1 MKAIPLFMLL
11 LTQCSCT
18 VHPLAENRP
27 SSWAAKVQAEGV
39 PNLFKVSDTL
49 YRGDQPTAAGMQE
62 LRTLGIKTVINLR
75 SFHSDEDEIE
85 GTGLR
90 QEHIYMK
97 TWHPE
102 REDVVRF
109 MRMVTEPTNA
119 PVLVHCQHG
128 ADRTGTMCAL
138 YRLTVQDW
146 SKEDA
151 IREMKEGGFGFHEV
165 WSNLAP
171 WIEGFDVESLKKE
184 LRSKQRPD

>member
-1 MKAIPLFMLL
+1 MKRIPILIFQLMLCCCAL
-11 LTQCSCT
+11 
-18 VHPLAENRP
+18 HPAAKNRP
-27 SSWAAKVQAEGV
+27 SSWAAVVQAEGV

-49 YRGDQPTAAGMQE
+49 YRSDQPTAAGMQE
-62 LRTLGIKTVINLR
+62 LRKLGIKTVINLR

-109 MRMVTEPTNA
+109 MRLVTEPTNA

-138 YRLTVQDW
+138 YRITVQGW
-146 SKEDA
+146 SKKDA
-151 IREMKEGGFGFHEV
+151 IREMKDGGFGFHEF
-165 WSNLAP
+165 WSNLEP

-184 LRSKQRPD
+184 LQSKQVPD